1 MPIPLEITL
10 IVVLIGLFLAVLPL
24 VFRLGRTLQG
34 IDSFLFSAKKDV
46 AQIADDVHASRVR
59 MDLFA
64 ASLQRSLDDLAVF
77 THLMGEV
84 AGTVKDLH
92 TRFQDGLVSTSR
104 NLGAILGVISAIL
117 DFFKHRQTHA
127 DPEKE
132 PRP

>member
-1 MPIPLEITL
+1 MPIALEVTL
-10 IVVLIGLFLAVLPL
+10 IVVLVVLTMALLPL
-24 VFRLGRTLQG
+24 MFRLGRTLQG
-34 IDSFLFSAKKDV
+34 IDSFLHSARTDV
-46 AQIADDVHASRVR
+46 AQIAEDVHASRVR

-117 DFFKHRQTHA
+117 DFFKHRQTQSDA
-127 DPEKE
+127 EKE